1 MFAGID
7 NYFILE
13 NMFGKADVFAGAEL
27 KMLNIFWKDDIVRLE
42 IKTFQKVLNR
52 PKRWDIRKESCD
64 NSFIYITL
72 QGISSFESN
81 MVSMNNG
88 LLKIISGGIKA
99 DNNKN
104 QIELFFE
111 QGWFF
116 KCVYMV
122 GRIQNTSNIQREEPE
137 RRVF

>member
-13 NMFGKADVFAGAEL
+13 NMFGNADVFAGAEL
-27 KMLNIFWKDDIVRLE
+27 NMLNIFWKDDIVRLE

-81 MVSMNNG
+81 MVSINNG

>member
-27 KMLNIFWKDDIVRLE
+27 NMLNIFWKDDIVRLE

-72 QGISSFESN
+72 QGISSFES
-81 MVSMNNG
+81 
-88 LLKIISGGIKA
+88 K
-99 DNNKN
+99 
-104 QIELFFE
+104 
-111 QGWFF
+111 
-116 KCVYMV
+116 
-122 GRIQNTSNIQREEPE
+122 
-137 RRVF
+137 

>member
-27 KMLNIFWKDDIVRLE
+27 NMLNIFWQDDIVRLE

-81 MVSMNNG
+81 MVSINNG

>member
-27 KMLNIFWKDDIVRLE
+27 NMLNIFWKDDIVRLE

-81 MVSMNNG
+81 MVSINNG

-99 DNNKN
+99 YNNKN

>member
-27 KMLNIFWKDDIVRLE
+27 NMLNIFWKDDIVRLE

-81 MVSMNNG
+81 MVSINNG

-122 GRIQNTSNIQREEPE
+122 GRIQNTSNIQREEPG

>member
-27 KMLNIFWKDDIVRLE
+27 NMLNIFWKDDIVRLE

-64 NSFIYITL
+64 NSFIYLTL

-81 MVSMNNG
+81 MVSINNG

>member
-27 KMLNIFWKDDIVRLE
+27 NMLNIFWKDDIVRLE

-52 PKRWDIRKESCD
+52 PKRWDIGKESCD

-81 MVSMNNG
+81 MVSINNG

>member
-27 KMLNIFWKDDIVRLE
+27 NMLNIFWKDDIVRLE

>member
-27 KMLNIFWKDDIVRLE
+27 NMLNIFWKDDIVRLE

-81 MVSMNNG
+81 MVSINNG

-99 DNNKN
+99 VNNKN

>member
-27 KMLNIFWKDDIVRLE
+27 NMLNIFWKDDIVRLE

-81 MVSMNNG
+81 MASINNG

>member
-27 KMLNIFWKDDIVRLE
+27 NMLNIFWKDDIVRLE

-81 MVSMNNG
+81 MVSINNG

-111 QGWFF
+111 QGWFVNRIIMRLERLYG
-116 KCVYMV
+116 KSAVYDI
-122 GRIQNTSNIQREEPE
+122 G
-137 RRVF
+137 

>member
-27 KMLNIFWKDDIVRLE
+27 NMLNIFWKDDIVRLE

-81 MVSMNNG
+81 MVSINNG

-116 KCVYMV
+116 KCVHMV

>member
-13 NMFGKADVFAGAEL
+13 NMFGQADVFAGAEL
-27 KMLNIFWKDDIVRLE
+27 NMLNIFWKDDIVRLE

-52 PKRWDIRKESCD
+52 PKRWDIRKESCN
-64 NSFIYITL
+64 NSYIYITL

-81 MVSMNNG
+81 MVSVNNG

-99 DNNKN
+99 DNNEN
-104 QIELFFE
+104 RIELFFE

-116 KCVYMV
+116 KCAYMV

>member
-27 KMLNIFWKDDIVRLE
+27 NMLNIFWKDDIVRLE

-81 MVSMNNG
+81 MVSINNG

-111 QGWFF
+111 QGWLF

>member
-27 KMLNIFWKDDIVRLE
+27 NMLNIFWKDDIVRLE

-81 MVSMNNG
+81 MVSINNG

-137 RRVF
+137 RKVF

>member
-27 KMLNIFWKDDIVRLE
+27 NMLNIFWKDDIVRLE

-72 QGISSFESN
+72 QGISSFQSN
-81 MVSMNNG
+81 MVSINNG

>member
-1 MFAGID
+1 
-7 NYFILE
+7 
-13 NMFGKADVFAGAEL
+13 MFGKADVFAGAEL
-27 KMLNIFWKDDIVRLE
+27 NMLNIFWKDDIVRLE

-81 MVSMNNG
+81 MVSINNG

>member
-27 KMLNIFWKDDIVRLE
+27 NMLNIFWKDDIVRLE

-81 MVSMNNG
+81 MVSINNG